1 MPDNTIEWG
10 QGAVNNTNDWG
21 KAKANATNNFG
32 AVYDDS
38 PSLDTNIT
46 GSTGAV
52 LSITYSASAFCEDAS
67 DPTPT
72 VSNNVGAG
80 TFSSTTGLVFV
91 STTTG
96 QVDLSASTSGATYLI
111 TYTDTNSATATF
123 SLTVNAL
130 DDASFAYSQSSYS
143 PTDADPT
150 PTVTG
155 VAGGTFSAGS
165 GLVFVD
171 SGSNTGSSTGEIDLS
186 ASTIATYTITYTTAG
201 TCPNSS
207 TQTVEIASALA
218 QVSNVYS
225 MDFDGTN
232 DYIDLGDNF
241 SFGNGTTDSPFS
253 ISAWINMDSVSGFR
267 ILSKYNNTSSDYEY
281 SWGSGGSNKLQFF
294 MFDGTNQTSGYR
306 AIVMDTVLNTGQWY
320 HTVVTYDG
328 RGGNNAQDGL
338 NIYVDGTLVSVTNT
352 VVGTYTAMNDL
363 SINTQVGALGTLGYA
378 NGKMDEIGIFN
389 VELTAQEI
397 QNIYNAT
404 ETGKTA
410 DLNDLT
416 TPPIKWYRMGD

>member
-130 DDASFAYSQSSYS
+130 DDASFAYSQSSYA

-150 PTVTG
+150 PTVTL
-155 VAGGTFSAGS
+155 AGGTFSAGT

-186 ASTIATYTITYTTAG
+186 ASTVASYTITYTTAG
-201 TCPNSS
+201 TCPNTS

-218 QVSNVYS
+218 QISNVYS
-225 MDFDGTN
+225 MEFDGSSASINVGQSLNIYSSQSRTISCWFN
-232 DYIDLGDNF
+232 INSFATTPAGDGSNLLGYGTSGSLQAF
-241 SFGNGTTDSPFS
+241 SLAVTKYVNNPNHRLYLHVWNNTYDISGTTQ
-253 ISAWINMDSVSGFR
+253 
-267 ILSKYNNTSSDYEY
+267 ILENN
-281 SWGSGGSNKLQFF
+281 
-294 MFDGTNQTSGYR
+294 
-306 AIVMDTVLNTGQWY
+306 WY
-320 HTVVTYDG
+320 LATVTYDG
-328 RGGNNAQDGL
+328 STLKLYLNGNLEGSSSTSSL
-338 NIYVDGTLVSVTNT
+338 NTTTSDFIIGQGIYGTWNT
-352 VVGTYTAMNDL
+352 L
-363 SINTQVGALGTLGYA
+363 
-378 NGKMDEIGIFN
+378 NGKIDEVAIFN
-389 VELTAQEI
+389 VELTAQEVLD
-397 QNIYNAT
+397 IYNAT